1 MTVMWVDVRRREMLD
16 RPLLGGKLNTR
27 ESLSTYCRVR
37 WPHATAKWA
46 AHEWDLSLDEA
57 RGIVAAR
64 ASQATIDKILEH
76 GRGGWPVALS
86 VLAGVIGHGVGSYF
100 AAEAERAR
108 DEAEQRK
115 READAL
121 AAVERVASRSFAPV
135 VAAAW
140 SGLAGGLGADRPGN
154 DVSAGDRVAPVGG
167 RKAGRS

>member
-1 MTVMWVDVRRREMLD
+1 MTVTWVDVRRREMLD

-37 WPHATAKWA
+37 WPNATAKQVA
-46 AHEWDLSLDEA
+46 REWDLSLDEA

-76 GRGGWPVALS
+76 GRGGWPIALS
-86 VLAGVIGHGVGSYF
+86 VLAGVIGHGVGAYF
-100 AAEAERAR
+100 AAESERAR

-121 AAVERVASRSFAPV
+121 AEVERVASRSFAPA
-135 VAAAW
+135 VASAW
-140 SGLAGGLGADRPGN
+140 SGLAAGLDAHRPGN
-154 DVSAGDRVAPVGG
+154 DLSAGDRATPMGG
-167 RKAGRS
+167 RKAGR